1 MNALKLEPRTTPEL
15 QALFADLS
23 GYNLRTVTV
32 FKVGADGDFGV
43 SLIGDSR
50 DLDGGSHQSRVET
63 IRDQLRLKYRLED

>member
-1 MNALKLEPRTTPEL
+1 MNALKLEPKTTPEL

-32 FKVGADGDFGV
+32 LKVGNDGDFIV
-43 SLIGDSR
+43 SLIGHSG
-50 DLDGGSHQSRVET
+50 DLDGGTHQSRIET

>member
-1 MNALKLEPRTTPEL
+1 MNALKLEPKTNPEL

-32 FKVGADGDFGV
+32 FKVGTDGDFSV
-43 SLIGDSR
+43 ALIGHSD
-50 DLDGGSHQSRVET
+50 DLDGGSHQSRIEA